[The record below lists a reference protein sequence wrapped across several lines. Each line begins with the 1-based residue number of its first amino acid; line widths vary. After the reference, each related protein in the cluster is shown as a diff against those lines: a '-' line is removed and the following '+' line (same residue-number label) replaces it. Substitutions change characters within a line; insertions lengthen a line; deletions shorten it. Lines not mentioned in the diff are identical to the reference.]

1 MSLNSETD
9 ACIYF
14 HELVTAKIMAASSVR
29 HNFFYISTKY
39 CINTQHEI
47 GGKNMKTSHH
57 QFLKIWVLPITFV
70 ESRCSVFFFNFRG
83 LIGWFFSLKY
93 FFPIGYWMFVT
104 FFSRSFLFKKIPQ
117 MVNWLFVI
125 LRHKIPFLC
134 KTVRPC
140 IELLLIDIFLSR
152 KYQISKM
159 DTKSNIGL
167 QMCQKKQMLQH
178 HRVQY

>member
-1 MSLNSETD
+1 
-9 ACIYF
+9 
-14 HELVTAKIMAASSVR
+14 
-29 HNFFYISTKY
+29 
-39 CINTQHEI
+39 
-47 GGKNMKTSHH
+47 MKTSHH

-83 LIGWFFSLKY
+83 LIGWFFSLKFFFHMVNWLFCHFSSLLLFSLKY

-167 QMCQKKQMLQH
+167 QMCQKKQMLQP